1 VFYDD
6 FCTPGKYRA
15 CESLFYHPNPIWK
28 SGSHSVPCHISVSQ
42 GLRYAVVVIPVIVCK
57 MLIIYFN
64 SVANEKNFNDSQ
76 MDKNDNKNFKP
87 GMGVK
92 LRMKA

>member
-1 VFYDD
+1 
-6 FCTPGKYRA
+6 
-15 CESLFYHPNPIWK
+15 
-28 SGSHSVPCHISVSQ
+28 
-42 GLRYAVVVIPVIVCK
+42 